1 MMRVERLPQ
10 AVTKAGYI
18 AAIGL
23 VLGLPLPLLLDVGD
37 ASYLLS
43 FGLILVLAGL
53 CTLGH
58 DREERPIFLSLFAGA
73 LLLRFYAQIALYK
86 WSIAGGGPF
95 LNPDATLY
103 LHRSLFLAADN
114 FQHALTPALYFGTY
128 DCAHYYLFAALIRF
142 GGADMYGLQ
151 MFNAGLTALVG
162 PLAYGAARIVFP
174 RYALPLGIVV
184 SLSPTLI
191 AYGVND
197 LLKDP
202 GVIASAMLAIWAIAR
217 LSRAERP
224 AVQAT
229 LVLVAAAALA
239 YSRMSRF
246 YVVPFF
252 GSAFIGAWVVTR
264 LCNGAS
270 ALQMIP
276 RSRFAIS
283 VVVIFL
289 IAEIVPMRLGWPPST
304 VMVATEVVSTLDSP
318 AMRVYAKGLFDR
330 AVPTQED
337 SGVKYAPPRAV
348 NDILRDFNRGARLP
362 SALEAAQAVQ
372 RERELEREL
381 EQPVKRSTQSVPLT
395 HRLMRMAVNGFRKF
409 FGPFPWVMPQSWDPK
424 TILHSDVLLFPGML
438 LWYAVLPLGLGGG
451 IFLLGQMLQR
461 RKVQLPL
468 LVAAGIVG
476 VFLAQYLVL
485 NLSWRQREFMFP
497 FLLVLAFFAVE
508 QGWTKPLV
516 RYSYAAY
523 WTLLV
528 LVAIAHLSV
537 RAYIM

>member
-1 MMRVERLPQ
+1 MMREERLSR

-23 VLGLPLPLLLDVGD
+23 VLGLPLPYFMGVGD

-43 FGLILVLAGL
+43 LVIITIVGGL
-53 CTLGH
+53 CALAH
-58 DREERPIFLSLFAGA
+58 DRDERPVFLGLFAGA
-73 LLLRFYAQIALYK
+73 LLIRFYVQLALYK

-151 MFNAGLTALVG
+151 MFNAGMTALVG
-162 PLAYGAARIVFP
+162 PLVYGAARTVFP
-174 RYALPLGIVV
+174 RYALPLGVLV
-184 SLSPTLI
+184 TLSPTLV

-202 GVIASAMLAIWAIAR
+202 GVIASAMMALWAITR
-217 LSRAERP
+217 LSRAQWP
-224 AVQAT
+224 AAQAA
-229 LVLVAAAALA
+229 LILVAAAALA

-252 GSAFIGAWVVTR
+252 GCAFIGAWIITR
-264 LCNGAS
+264 LPNGGVRRLIPNTRL
-270 ALQMIP
+270 AL
-276 RSRFAIS
+276 S
-283 VVVIFL
+283 VITIFF

-304 VMVATEVVSTLDSP
+304 VMVADQIVSTLDTP

-330 AVPTQED
+330 ALPTQEE
-337 SGVKYAPPRAV
+337 SPVKYQAPRAV
-348 NDILRDFNRGARLP
+348 NDILRDFSRGARLP
-362 SALEAAQAVQ
+362 SALEAEQAVQ
-372 RERELEREL
+372 RERELENKPK
-381 EQPVKRSTQSVPLT
+381 QGDAGSIPLHYRIVRWAANT
-395 HRLMRMAVNGFRKF
+395 FRKF
-409 FGPFPWVMPQSWDPK
+409 FGPYPWVMPASWDPR
-424 TILHSDVLLFPGML
+424 TILSGDALLFPGML

-451 IFLLGQMLQR
+451 LFLAWQAIQR
-461 RKVQLPL
+461 RQVQMPL
-468 LVAAGIVG
+468 LIAAGIVS
-476 VFLAQYLVL
+476 VFLAQFLVL
-485 NLSWRQREFMFP
+485 NLSWRQREFIFP
-497 FLLVLAFFAVE
+497 FLAVLAFYAIE
-508 QGWTKPLV
+508 HGWTKPFV
-516 RYSYAAY
+516 RYGYAAY

-528 LVAIAHLSV
+528 LAAIGHLSV
-537 RAYIM
+537 RALMV